1 MTTQTKAGTPND
13 EEETVSPSQAAAL
26 RVALVGSLCLAA
38 LAVTH
43 FLFHWVLL
51 TDTLLRWFFY

>member
-1 MTTQTKAGTPND
+1 MARAD
-13 EEETVSPSQAAAL
+13 EGETVSPSQAAAL